1 MKFDVK
7 YNGKIPTGQG
17 AKAGF
22 KVTGTV
28 DRFDY
33 GLTNNFVAHPRHY
46 TATYETELKPSHASY
61 TLNRYCDTKS
71 YK

>member
-1 MKFDVK
+1 MNYYKSFGTQVYMK
-7 YNGKIPTGQG
+7 
-17 AKAGF
+17 
-22 KVTGTV
+22 
-28 DRFDY
+28 RFDY